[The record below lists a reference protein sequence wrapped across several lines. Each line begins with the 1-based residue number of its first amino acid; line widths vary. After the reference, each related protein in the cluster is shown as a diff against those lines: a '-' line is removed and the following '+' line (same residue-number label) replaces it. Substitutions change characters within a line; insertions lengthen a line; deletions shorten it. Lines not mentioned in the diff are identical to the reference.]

1 MHFSKTTLT
10 QNDSAVSEDKVKNNH
25 TRINSK
31 THSNHILLCCTV
43 HVRKHSFLPREE
55 DVLRFHKGQEIIVH
69 TFTKHA
75 DI

>member
-1 MHFSKTTLT
+1 MDVL
-10 QNDSAVSEDKVKNNH
+10 VKVKNNH
-25 TRINSK
+25 ARINSK

-43 HVRKHSFLPREE
+43 HVRKHSFLPHEE

-69 TFTKHA
+69 TFTNHA